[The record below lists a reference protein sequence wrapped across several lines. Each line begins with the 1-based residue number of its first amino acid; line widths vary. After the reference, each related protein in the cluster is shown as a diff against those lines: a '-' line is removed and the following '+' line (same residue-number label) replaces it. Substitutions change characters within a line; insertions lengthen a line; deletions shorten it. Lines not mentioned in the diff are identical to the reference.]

1 MTGTTYI
8 CEQEHRL
15 KDLRVP
21 QLNKYLK
28 HHHLNQHMKSGKSD
42 KVRVIINQHR
52 NKGNTEILR
61 TEEYQTCN
69 DDNCDDDGDD
79 DDDDDDSNESDAVY
93 EDVVLSIFGEVEN
106 LARPTIT
113 RSGRNITR
121 RSEIDF
127 FLF

>member
-21 QLNKYLK
+21 ELNKYLK

-42 KVRVIINQHR
+42 KVRVIINHHR

-69 DDNCDDDGDD
+69 DDDCDDDS
-79 DDDDDDSNESDAVY
+79 DDDDDSNESDAVY
-93 EDVVLSIFGEVEN
+93 EDVVLSVFGEEVEN